1 MFFLFRHTSRI
12 TTTALAAL
20 LLLALSA
27 PPTFATDPIQERA
40 GDRAVGVEN
49 APIVMIEYHSLDC
62 PYCAKFHAETYPGLK
77 RDYIDTGLVRFVY
90 RDYPL
95 SWAALEAAIL
105 THCAP
110 PERYF
115 AVFDILLKTQS
126 NWVKAEST
134 SKAVARIGE
143 TQGVTPTQYQACL
156 DERKWQRHIYHSQK
170 YAREALGVTATP
182 TFFINGEKLEGNIS
196 FDKLATGLDH
206 MLDEIHRVNPDYT
219 RLDRIIM
226 RVSTGEAR

>member
-1 MFFLFRHTSRI
+1 MPQTAKFFVRSAAL
-12 TTTALAAL
+12 ALAAL
-20 LLLALSA
+20 LIFASA
-27 PPTFATDPIQERA
+27 VSAADPMQERP
-40 GDRAVGVEN
+40 GDRALGSGD

-90 RDYPL
+90 RDFPL

-105 THCAP
+105 AHCAP

-126 NWVKAEST
+126 RWVKAEST

-143 TQGVTPTQYQACL
+143 TQGVSPTQYQTCL
-156 DERKWQRHIYHSQK
+156 DERKWERQIYHSQK
-170 YAREALGVTATP
+170 FARETLGVTATP
-182 TFFINGEKLEGNIS
+182 TFFINGEKLEGNIP
-196 FDKLATGLDH
+196 FDKLAKGLDD
-206 MLDEIHRVNPDYT
+206 MLNEIQRVNPDYT
-219 RLDRIIM
+219 RLAPARLM